1 MQSSSELYQVLKD
14 HVNSDGLPIIQEGH
28 FQVLTQKY
36 GKDVFRDTLA
46 TFIATERPPFPLREI
61 SIHDMEDCFK
71 QLRSEK
77 HTKSLITD
85 ADVMEKFDDYQY
97 PYSTHGLG
105 VIDASSKFNLAS
117 NYFCQDLRLSCGSY
131 GFRAPIEVWNNG
143 TSKDIWK
150 CLGPIWRG
158 INGVSK
164 DKDGNLING
173 SLQKSSYISAF
184 RLGTYIATQFK
195 PLVAKSIY
203 EMTKATK
210 VLDTSCGWGDRL
222 CGFFASSATEY
233 IGCDPNPNTYERYQQ
248 ECVEYERIL
257 GFEGNP
263 IVESNEKFFRSQGK
277 KTVTIYRCGAEDL
290 PWDTISG
297 IDCAFTSPPYFSTEE
312 YNKGGEHQ
320 EDQSWAKFNEYES
333 WRDNFYLPVS
343 RNSFNSLS
351 ENGVLAVNIFDPQI
365 KGKRYRS
372 SDELCNDPELN
383 PYFIGQMGMRIM
395 QRPQGRSKFKN
406 EDGTFDKK
414 QMDKFMKRT
423 FIENIWC
430 FSKNKDRKI
439 FPQPSSLE
447 RFFS

>member
-143 TSKDIWK
+143 TPKDIWK

-164 DKDGNLING
+164 DKDGNLIKG

-203 EMTKATK
+203 EMTNATK

-263 IVESNEKFFRSQGK
+263 IVNLMRSFLEVKVRKQ
-277 KTVTIYRCGAEDL
+277 L
-290 PWDTISG
+290 PS
-297 IDCAFTSPPYFSTEE
+297 IDVELKICLGSLFLALIVHSLRHLIF
-312 YNKGGEHQ
+312 
-320 EDQSWAKFNEYES
+320 
-333 WRDNFYLPVS
+333 LL
-343 RNSFNSLS
+343 RNTTK
-351 ENGVLAVNIFDPQI
+351 V
-365 KGKRYRS
+365 
-372 SDELCNDPELN
+372 
-383 PYFIGQMGMRIM
+383 
-395 QRPQGRSKFKN
+395 
-406 EDGTFDKK
+406 
-414 QMDKFMKRT
+414 
-423 FIENIWC
+423 ENI
-430 FSKNKDRKI
+430 KKI
-439 FPQPSSLE
+439 SHGQSSMSMNHGEIISIFQYQETHSTL
-447 RFFS
+447 